1 MFMKKYGPAIGWEY
15 SMTWKFRRGT
25 YGNASFPANHS
36 AVFIP
41 DHWIAPRDSV
51 DDSGWP
57 LQFRIQQFNPPP
69 YTLNPKSET
78 LNPKPETLS
87 PKTLHPEP

>member
-1 MFMKKYGPAIGWEY
+1 MIMKKYGPAIGWEY

-51 DDSGWP
+51 DDSG
-57 LQFRIQQFNPPP
+57 
-69 YTLNPKSET
+69 
-78 LNPKPETLS
+78 
-87 PKTLHPEP
+87 